1 MLSFF
6 AIISRLRYS
15 KLRGIKI
22 VRQLFRFKSGVISVD
37 GRRENRNCS
46 FDVVAMKNARVGQAG
61 LCETPVQG
69 MQDHLNTRAGRV
81 GPFKKPVR
89 GVRDHS
95 KCTCRECRTI
105 NTTLVKRV
113 ELLFVLFCSSSVN

>member
-1 MLSFF
+1 MAARNS
-6 AIISRLRYS
+6 YS

-22 VRQLFRFKSGVISVD
+22 VRQLFWFKSGVISVD

-46 FDVVAMKNARVGQAG
+46 FHVVAVKNARVGRAG

-69 MQDHLNTRAGRV
+69 MQDHLNTRAWRA

-89 GVRDHS
+89 GVQDHS
-95 KCTCRECRTI
+95 KRTCRECRECRTM

-113 ELLFVLFCSSSVN
+113 ELLFVLFCFVLPQ